1 MNNNCL
7 MPGTVLGEKY
17 QIIKLIGQGGMGTVY
32 MAYDIH
38 LDLQVAIKTISPGLI
53 GNDEASDLTAALKRF
68 EAEAK
73 IAAKIDHPN
82 VVRVFGYQTDSVEMH
97 GEVKKTEFL
106 VMELLSGR
114 TLRNTM
120 DISGFEHEAEIADW
134 IIKYLIPILDGLEKV
149 HECGIIHRD
158 IKPENFLMKD
168 NTPKLADFGLSMGF
182 NFPAVTGSIADIF
195 GTAPYVAPEQFYNFS
210 IAREAADVYSIG
222 KILYE
227 VVEGKMTDKVKP
239 FKQMSLSHPDTEFLK
254 QLDRI
259 IRDATAENIHER
271 TSSACE
277 LKKHLN
283 GLIFDGKPINP
294 EQDRRAATNLVR
306 NKTLIVAVLLL
317 FLTAGAWA
325 MHFAHNNNVAGM
337 NNMDHNPDH
346 LPGHLMA
353 ESTDI
358 SQVHIMPYEDS
369 AFEPT
374 IQASDNSVLHF
385 IPPATLTSGEENGSG
400 NAKTSVNPFYV
411 SENPVTNGQY
421 AAFLNEI
428 PDRVTIRD
436 DDVFIDNRLAI
447 TLGEKIRGYVPI
459 SYDGRHFSVQHPMHS
474 ACGVLLVSGFGAET
488 YAEHYGMRLQS
499 EQEWIYISLMNDGAD
514 NAIIPLPVPVM
525 DYEKNSSGLRG
536 IGQIAEWSINA
547 DGDLVIMDPAISE
560 VVGSDNL
567 QAKDPDSYYTD
578 TGFRVAKDVAD

>member
-7 MPGTVLGEKY
+7 MPGTILGGKY

-38 LDLQVAIKTISPGLI
+38 LDLQVAIKIISPGLI
-53 GNDEASDLTAALKRF
+53 GNDEESDLTDALKRF

-82 VVRVFGYQTDSVEMH
+82 VVRIFGYQTDSVEMH
-97 GEVKKTEFL
+97 GEVNKTEFL
-106 VMELLSGR
+106 VMEMLSGR

-134 IIKYLIPILDGLEKV
+134 IVKYLIPILDGLEKV

-210 IAREAADVYSIG
+210 MAREAADVYSIG

-239 FKQMSLSHPDTEFLK
+239 FKQVSLSHPDTDFLK

-259 IRDATAENIHER
+259 IRDATAENIHDR
-271 TSSACE
+271 ISSARE
-277 LKKHLN
+277 LKKDLTD
-283 GLIFDGKPINP
+283 LIFCEKSINP
-294 EQDRRAATNLVR
+294 VQDRRASTNAIR
-306 NKTLIVAVLLL
+306 NKAAVVAILFL

-325 MHFAHNNNVAGM
+325 MHFAHNNNIAGM
-337 NNMDHNPDH
+337 NDMNHNLDH
-346 LPGHLMA
+346 LPTHLMA
-353 ESTDI
+353 EGTD
-358 SQVHIMPYEDS
+358 SPQVHMIPYEAS

-374 IQASDNSVLHF
+374 IQASDNSVLQF
-385 IPPATLTSGEENGSG
+385 MPPATLTPGEG
-400 NAKTSVNPFYV
+400 NSSDNAEISVTPFYI

-428 PDRVTIRD
+428 ADRVTIRD
-436 DDVFIDNRLAI
+436 DDVFIDDRLAI
-447 TLGEKIRGYVPI
+447 TLGEKIRGYIPI
-459 SYDGRHFSVQHPMHS
+459 SYDGRRFSVQHPMHS
-474 ACGVLLVSGFGAET
+474 ACGVLLVTGFGAEA
-488 YAEHYGMRLQS
+488 YAEHYGLRLQT
-499 EQEWIYISLMNDGAD
+499 EQEWIYISLVDDGSA

-525 DYEKNSSGLRG
+525 DYEKNSFGLRG
-536 IGQIAEWSINA
+536 IGQIAEWSKTV
-547 DGDLVIMDPAISE
+547 DGVLVIMDPAISE
-560 VVGSDNL
+560 VAGIDNL